1 MSVERRVFDSI
12 VCQIGCVE
20 GVHGLTIIAHAFGSV
35 STHPISTSR
44 NLTIQLIQPVV
55 QSRLLYGL
63 PGLRDSFGFGIDR
76 EVLCGQDR
84 LAVESGRSH
93 GGGNFAVGII
103 FGFVLVAEE
112 YQIAMPVNH
121 PVSSASQASVLCANS
136 DDGVLE
142 TDLTDLKLNNIT

>member
-12 VCQIGCVE
+12 VCQIAWVE

-35 STHPISTSR
+35 STHPISTSS

-55 QSRLLYGL
+55 QGRLLYSL
-63 PGLRDSFGFGIDR
+63 PGLRDSFGFGVDGK
-76 EVLCGQDR
+76 VLCGQNR

-103 FGFVLVAEE
+103 FSFVFVAEE
-112 YQIAMPVNH
+112 YQIAMPIH
-121 PVSSASQASVLCANS
+121 RPVSSASQASVLYANC
-136 DDGVLE
+136 DDGVLKA
-142 TDLTDLKLNNIT
+142 DLTDLKLNNIT